1 MGRGATRH
9 WGHIRRTRQAVADR
23 RRDVRAGGRVGC
35 AGDRARF
42 LASTRRDGHARPGHG
57 SGLSDTSGGDLR
69 CRTPTVASDRDRRV
83 SLLARRGLRDWGA
96 RCRGRCGP
104 LGSELGRRGSSRSDA
119 GLRPCHPRPHAGDPA
134 VTIAMRLGKVATSY
148 GAVISS
154 RRYFPLW
161 LGQLVSNFGDT
172 LHYIALVVLVF
183 QLSGQGLA
191 VAGLVAAEVI
201 PVLLLGPI
209 AGVVID
215 RFSRKAVL
223 IGADLF
229 RAALVLSLV
238 WPQGV
243 WHAYLVAA
251 GLAAG
256 STFFNPTVNAVIP
269 AITTPEQRLAANS
282 VSWTTGRLVQILAAS
297 IAGGIIALVGTA
309 PAFDVNAASFVFS
322 AALIAMLQIP
332 PHAGQLGAGTKR
344 GLGSYFADAKAGLA
358 YARRDPFLSRLLL
371 VQSLASF
378 AVGGTGAMLVVLSER
393 HLHQPR
399 EGFAWL
405 IGAIGVGALIG
416 PLILNTFARDYR
428 NARWLF
434 VPYVI
439 RGIGDVL
446 IAVFTPLPIALLILF
461 IYGLNTSTGMVVFNS
476 TIQGAIPD
484 ALRGRAFT
492 LLDVSWS
499 TMRLVSLGVGGLIVD
514 RLGIEPL
521 YWIGG
526 SLLLLAG
533 LLGLSLFRAT
543 RFGEEAG

>member
-1 MGRGATRH
+1 M
-9 WGHIRRTRQAVADR
+9 
-23 RRDVRAGGRVGC
+23 
-35 AGDRARF
+35 
-42 LASTRRDGHARPGHG
+42 
-57 SGLSDTSGGDLR
+57 
-69 CRTPTVASDRDRRV
+69 
-83 SLLARRGLRDWGA
+83 
-96 RCRGRCGP
+96 
-104 LGSELGRRGSSRSDA
+104 
-119 GLRPCHPRPHAGDPA
+119 
-134 VTIAMRLGKVATSY
+134 TIAMRLGGVAASY

-201 PVLLLGPI
+201 PVLLLGPV

-215 RFSRKAVL
+215 RFSRKGVL
-223 IGADLF
+223 IAADLV

-243 WHAYLVAA
+243 GHAYLVAA

-269 AITTPEQRLAANS
+269 VLTSPEQRLAANS

-297 IAGGIIALVGTA
+297 IAGGIIALVGTS
-309 PAFDVNAASFVFS
+309 PAFAINAASFVFS
-322 AALIAMLQIP
+322 AALIALLQIP
-332 PHAGQLGAGTKR
+332 PHAGLLGAGSKR
-344 GLGSYFADAKAGLA
+344 GLASYFADAKVGLE
-358 YARRDPFLSRLLL
+358 YARRDPFLSRLLI

-393 HLHQPR
+393 HLRQPP

-405 IGAIGVGALIG
+405 IGAIGLGALIG
-416 PLILNTFARDYR
+416 PLIPNTLARDYR

-461 IYGLNTSTGMVVFNS
+461 IYGLNTSTGMVVFSS

-484 ALRGRAFT
+484 AMRGRAFT

-499 TMRLVSLGVGGLIVD
+499 TMRLLSLAVGGLIVD
-514 RLGIEPL
+514 RFGIEPV

-526 SLLLLAG
+526 TLLLAAG
-533 LLGLSLFRAT
+533 ALGLVLFRRT
-543 RFGEEAG
+543 RFEA